1 MTHRDDD
8 EISGVKLA
16 FERDIVVLRLD
27 QIVPLK
33 SLRPGAKE
41 SKKYAQILC
50 SVRAIGLV
58 EAPVVTPDPKRSDSY
73 FLLDGLIRI
82 EALRD
87 SGRVKLNA
95 SFRPMTRLTPITSGS
110 TDSLRFRNTG

>member
-58 EAPVVTPDPKRSDSY
+58 EAPVVTPIPSV
-73 FLLDGLIRI
+73 LIATSCSMVLY
-82 EALRD
+82 ALRR
-87 SGRVKLNA
+87 SGIRGA
-95 SFRPMTRLTPITSGS
+95 
-110 TDSLRFRNTG
+110 